1 MFKKKQ
7 IKKSSVSIS
16 LCCKLCG
23 NSEYTV
29 NNTKSFAE
37 RMVCF
42 TCGASQLIEDLG
54 SSDGI
59 WVDKSS
65 LKIYADIL
73 TIDKVK

>member
-7 IKKSSVSIS
+7 VSSISVS

-29 NNTKSFAE
+29 SNSQSFAE

-54 SSDGI
+54 SSNGI
-59 WVDKSS
+59 WVDKNS
-65 LKIYADIL
+65 LKIHASVL
-73 TIDKVK
+73 AFDKVGAV